1 MSTRRWALVLAIGA
15 TSTALCLSVLS
26 GWQRG
31 GSLPERLIWIAIGLV
46 LVTSAHL
53 LPALLRDVPI
63 LVRAMGNVLWG
74 ACLATA
80 CIGHAVFFVTAQ
92 QHAGELR
99 VSAVPA
105 APVSTSGRSLT
116 AVMTERATV
125 TAQLAVANARYCAS
139 NCALLETR
147 RVTIAARVD
156 ALNAEADDIRRKQ
169 VADDRITARRDALR
183 ADPVTS
189 RLATLLGASIARID
203 LLFAAMFAAVLES
216 VACLLWFLALHPPQA
231 PVPGRAHDPQPD
243 VSHDAVPVTAEV
255 MSGDSP
261 AVSPVTPASSPVTTR
276 HAYVTQ
282 AGAVLDGQPSTDL
295 ARLVQAVKAG
305 QVRATVADIR
315 RYLGCSQA
323 RASTL
328 RRQLA
333 NAYAGTTA

>member
-1 MSTRRWALVLAIGA
+1 MIRGPALALAIVATGTAVGMSVLAGR
-15 TSTALCLSVLS
+15 
-26 GWQRG
+26 QRG
-31 GSLPERLIWIAIGLV
+31 GSFPERVVWLAIGLV

-53 LPALLRDVPI
+53 LPALLRDAPI
-63 LVRAMGNVLWG
+63 LVRATGSVLWG

-116 AVMTERATV
+116 AVMAERATV
-125 TAQLAVANARYCAS
+125 TSQLAVANARYCAG
-139 NCALLETR
+139 NCALLEAR
-147 RVTIAARVD
+147 RVTLATRVD
-156 ALNAEADDIRRKQ
+156 ALDAEADDIRRQQ
-169 VADDRITARRDALR
+169 VADDRVTARRDALR

-189 RLATLLGASIARID
+189 RLAALLGVPVSRID
-203 LLFAAMFAAVLES
+203 LLFASMFAAVLES

-231 PVPGRAHDPQPD
+231 PVPGCAHDPQPD

-261 AVSPVTPASSPVTTR
+261 ASSVVTSASSPVTTS

-333 NAYAGTTA
+333 NAHASTTA